1 LRAARGAGISGAN
14 REWPVNLIRFDSAR
28 CTGRS
33 SYQVQVM
40 FNANRPDFTLA
51 TEVTE
56 PGKASPKAAGG
67 IGVGT
72 WNTQAEYKDIK
83 VEQDGKTLFACDFGK
98 GTEGWKLLGGDW
110 KAREGA
116 LRQSS
121 RDSNVR
127 ATTGDPDWT
136 DYTYTLKARKT
147 GGDEGFLVMFQ
158 VKNEQ
163 DFTWWNIGGWG
174 NTRHAI
180 EQSVVG
186 AKRQVGDSPT
196 GSVETGRW
204 YDIKVEVKG
213 NELACY
219 LDGKLIQRGKLEPQ
233 TLPGIYALGGK
244 NEKTGQIIIKAV
256 NPGSAPLNTTFRIE
270 GAAKLKPKARV
281 LTLAS
286 AKPTDEN
293 TLDEPNKVV
302 PVELA
307 FEGAAPEFQYSLK
320 PYSLTIFRID
330 TAR

>member
-1 LRAARGAGISGAN
+1 
-14 REWPVNLIRFDSAR
+14 
-28 CTGRS
+28 
-33 SYQVQVM
+33 M
-40 FNANRPDFTLA
+40 
-51 TEVTE
+51 
-56 PGKASPKAAGG
+56 
-67 IGVGT
+67 
-72 WNTQAEYKDIK
+72 
-83 VEQDGKTLFACDFGK
+83 
-98 GTEGWKLLGGDW
+98 
-110 KAREGA
+110 
-116 LRQSS
+116 
-121 RDSNVR
+121 
-127 ATTGDPDWT
+127 
-136 DYTYTLKARKT
+136 KARKT

-180 EQSVVG
+180 EQSVGG

-204 YDIKVEVKG
+204 YDIKVEVKDDSI
-213 NELACY
+213 ACY

-233 TLPGIYALGGK
+233 ALPGIYALGGK
-244 NEKTGQIIIKAV
+244 DQKAGQIIIKAV

-270 GAAKLKPKARV
+270 GAARLKPKARV
-281 LTLAS
+281 FTLAS

-302 PVELA
+302 PVEST
-307 FEGAAPEFQYSLK
+307 FEGAAPEFRYSLK